1 MQVTTKHQ
9 RRGIQTRRRQR
20 GYNLVE
26 ITLYAVVAAI
36 LAGVTFKAYS
46 DGNKATQISRA
57 ARDLQTVA
65 ARVASIYPA
74 SGDFSGLGTGAPS
87 AANCAPIVNNQAFDN
102 TVFKTSGTGSSATAQ
117 HGFGQGY
124 VFCAAFNLFGAND
137 AFYLALGSISDEDCP
152 QLVKAIQGS
161 TKYVAIDATTVQG
174 ANGTLSPDLVGS
186 ACVNT
191 SYTNQHFVQLVF
203 SRT

>member
-46 DGNKATQISRA
+46 DSNKATQIGQA

-65 ARVASIYPA
+65 ARIVSIYPS
-74 SGDFSGLGTGAPS
+74 SGDFSAIGSTLSTT
-87 AANCAPIVNNQAFDN
+87 NCATAVNNQAFAN
-102 TVFKTSGTGSSATAQ
+102 TVFRTSGTGSSAVAQ
-117 HGFGQGY
+117 HFFGQGY
-124 VFCAAFNLFGAND
+124 VTCSAFNLSGASD
-137 AFYLALGSISDEDCP
+137 AFILGLTTISDKDCP
-152 QLVKAIQGS
+152 QIVKAVQGS
-161 TKYVAIDATTVQG
+161 VRMALVDSTTVQG
-174 ANGTLSPDLVGS
+174 YATPLAPDTVGT
-186 ACVNT
+186 ACQST
-191 SYTNQHFVQLVF
+191 SYTNNHTLQFVF
-203 SRT
+203 ART